1 MFKSRPLSN
10 NRLIIFDLLN
20 RAKNDHASVTGVFHW
35 DVTDTLERIEREREK
50 GHDIGFAAYTL
61 KAVSEIIKKYPKLNR
76 RLFHR
81 WYGPRE
87 VIWNEISC
95 NLVVARKGD
104 NDEDILLP
112 IVIRNSDQ
120 KNIAEIHGIIRDLK
134 RGSLNTLASFQ
145 LQKRIRSTPRLFL
158 KIFNYLV
165 RTRPK
170 YYIERFGTFNLSAI
184 IHHNSGGVAGSA
196 ISPSTTFYPMNI
208 EERPHVH
215 NGEIA
220 IRKVI
225 LFGICVD
232 HFLVDGIYS
241 VRAMESLKELIE
253 NPNILLGH
261 EEK

>member
-1 MFKSRPLSN
+1 MFESRPLSK
-10 NRLIIFDLLN
+10 NRLVIFDLLN
-20 RAKNDHASVTGVFHW
+20 RTKNDHASVTGVFHW
-35 DVTDTLERIEREREK
+35 DVTDTLSRIERERKK
-50 GHDIGFAAYTL
+50 GRDVGFAAYTL
-61 KAVSEIIKKYPKLNR
+61 KATSMIVQKYPKLNR
-76 RLFHR
+76 RLFRR

-95 NLVVARKGD
+95 NLVVARKGN

-120 KNIAEIHGIIRDLK
+120 KTIEELHHTIRDLK
-134 RGSLNTLASFQ
+134 KGDLQKLESFQ
-145 LQKRIRSTPRLFL
+145 LQKKIRSVPRLFL
-158 KIFNYLV
+158 KVFDYLV

-184 IHHNSGGVAGSA
+184 IHENSGGVAGAA

-215 NGEIA
+215 KGEIA

-232 HFLVDGIYS
+232 HFMVDGLYS
-241 VRAMESLKELIE
+241 VRAMQALKELIE
-253 NPNILLGH
+253 DPDTLLGP
-261 EEK
+261 EEL